1 MEDLSL
7 ALLFVLP
14 CLLAA
19 AWDVKILSIPNFVVL
34 WLGIGFAVHS
44 VAFGASWYDLGVHIL
59 VGAVVLA
66 LGLVPFAYGQIGGGD
81 IKFVAAGAL
90 WFGWP
95 EVLIFALATAV
106 AGGLLAATIY
116 GIRQFD
122 GAKRRLAGILPWIAA
137 EQAHIPYGLAIAA
150 GALFGSSRALA

>member
-14 CLLAA
+14 CVMAA
-19 AWDVKILSIPNFVVL
+19 AWDVKILAIPNFVVL
-34 WLGIGFAVHS
+34 WLGLGFAVHG
-44 VAFGASWYDLGVHIL
+44 VAFGASWYELGAHVL
-59 VGAVVLA
+59 VGAIVLA
-66 LGLVPFAYGQIGGGD
+66 LGLIPYAFGQIGGGD
-81 IKFVAAGAL
+81 IKLVAAGAL

-106 AGGLLAATIY
+106 AGGLLAAAVY

-122 GAKRRLAGILPWIAA
+122 GAKRRLAGFLPWIAA
-137 EQAHIPYGLAIAA
+137 EQPHIPYGLAIAV
-150 GALFGSSRALA
+150 GALFGSSRVLA